1 MAVQFQGLGVTPTN
15 LLLPREGI
23 HPTTWAVLACDQ
35 HTSEPAWWEETAL
48 EVGGAPSTLRLILP
62 ECYLGESDTRIP
74 AIHQAMG
81 EYLREGILTQVVTE
95 GMILTERYTASGA
108 RVGLVCAVDLEQYDY
123 APGSKTLVRPTE
135 ETIAQ
140 RIPPRLR
147 IRAGAPLETSH
158 ILLLMDDPLQT
169 VVEPLYD
176 ARAELRPL
184 YDFPLMRGGGHLRGW
199 AVEDDARLEQVRQA
213 LVKLLSRQTD
223 GAPLLFA
230 VGDGNHSLATAK
242 AHWEAVKATLSPAEA
257 AVHPARYALAE
268 IENIHD
274 DALTFEPIHRFLTG
288 INGYELMQDWTYY
301 CETHGMDLSEV
312 TQQGD
317 AEQALQ
323 VIYGGSQVIAAIS
336 KPDGCMAVDTLQR
349 YLDDLMARRPGL
361 TLDYI
366 HGEDTLRALC
376 GDAYDRVGFVLP
388 AMDKEQFFPTL
399 RRVGVLPRKTFSMGE
414 ANEKRY
420 YMECRKIR

>member
-48 EVGGAPSTLRLILP
+48 EVGDAPSTLRLILP

-81 EYLREGILTQVVTE
+81 EYLREGILTQAVTE

-176 ARAELRPL
+176 ARTELRPL

-242 AHWEAVKATLSPAEA
+242 ECYERQKKLVPQDQWDSLPS
-257 AVHPARYALAE
+257 RYALCE
-268 IENIHD
+268 LVNLHD
-274 DALTFEPIHRFLTG
+274 ESLEFEPIHRVVFGVEPEELLSALE
-288 INGYELMQDWTYY
+288 GYYPGTFRDGEADGGAHVLPYVCAD
-301 CETHGMDLSEV
+301 G
-312 TQQGD
+312 QG
-317 AEQALQ
+317 QAVVPQPRAQLP
-323 VIYGGSQVIAAIS
+323 VA
-336 KPDGCMAVDTLQR
+336 TLQTF
-349 YLDDLMARRPGL
+349 LDQYTAARPGAKI
-361 TLDYI
+361 DYI
-366 HGEDTLRALC
+366 HGEQVARELARNRR
-376 GDAYDRVGFVLP
+376 DAIAFLLSP
-388 AMDKEQFFPTL
+388 MAKESLFPT
-399 RRVGVLPRKTFSMGE
+399 VIHDGVLPRKTFSMGE

-420 YMECRKIR
+420 YMECRRK

>member
-48 EVGGAPSTLRLILP
+48 EVGDAPSTLRLILP

-81 EYLREGILTQVVTE
+81 EYLREGILTQAVTE

-140 RIPPRLR
+140 RIPPRQR

-169 VVEPLYD
+169 VVEPL
-176 ARAELRPL
+176 
-184 YDFPLMRGGGHLRGW
+184 
-199 AVEDDARLEQVRQA
+199 
-213 LVKLLSRQTD
+213 
-223 GAPLLFA
+223 
-230 VGDGNHSLATAK
+230 
-242 AHWEAVKATLSPAEA
+242 
-257 AVHPARYALAE
+257 
-268 IENIHD
+268 
-274 DALTFEPIHRFLTG
+274 
-288 INGYELMQDWTYY
+288 
-301 CETHGMDLSEV
+301 
-312 TQQGD
+312 
-317 AEQALQ
+317 
-323 VIYGGSQVIAAIS
+323 
-336 KPDGCMAVDTLQR
+336 
-349 YLDDLMARRPGL
+349 
-361 TLDYI
+361 
-366 HGEDTLRALC
+366 
-376 GDAYDRVGFVLP
+376 
-388 AMDKEQFFPTL
+388 
-399 RRVGVLPRKTFSMGE
+399 
-414 ANEKRY
+414 
-420 YMECRKIR
+420 